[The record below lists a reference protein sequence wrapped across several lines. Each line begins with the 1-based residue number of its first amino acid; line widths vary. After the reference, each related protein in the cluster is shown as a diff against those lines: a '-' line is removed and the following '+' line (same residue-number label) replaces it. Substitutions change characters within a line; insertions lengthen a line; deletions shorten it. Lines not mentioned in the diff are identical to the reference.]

1 MNRFFQLFTLSFLSL
16 IVMSNSSSEEGEAK
30 GDHPDKEKKEGES
43 KVIEERST
51 TTEHAAMIGGA
62 ELRYKATAGTLK
74 LDDEDSDLSADAAVF
89 YVAYTRIEEGEESRA
104 ADRPIAFCFNGGPG
118 SSAVWLHLGGL
129 GPRRVHLTP
138 DGLLL
143 PPPFR
148 LKDNEA
154 SILDVCDLVFIDPVS
169 TGYSRVAEKEKAKDF
184 HGFEGDLK
192 SVAEAVRLYVH
203 RNGRWLSPKYLIGE
217 SYGALRVSG
226 LSRTLQERY
235 GMYLNGAILVS
246 GVIDFKTLW
255 GDDLAYVCFL
265 PALAEV
271 AAYHGKLEDD
281 LVTDLDAFRAEVETF
296 AKGDYAAALLQGAR
310 LAPDKRTEIV
320 DRLSRYTSMDPREI
334 DQSDLRIEPGYFRR
348 ELLRDEGKVVGRFD
362 GRVTTS
368 NRSKAGDPSYNVV
381 YGPFASTLKHY
392 ISQELEFESDDIYE
406 ILSRKVHP
414 WDYNNFAGTSVKA
427 TPQLAE
433 ALAQNPYL
441 KVLVNCGRQDLATPP
456 FAIQHSLDLLDIDPS
471 LQKNITY
478 TYYTGG
484 HMMYTVE
491 ESNTAW
497 NEDIRRFILET
508 ATP

>member
-1 MNRFFQLFTLSFLSL
+1 MNRFFYIFALGFLSL
-16 IVMSNSSSEEGEAK
+16 IIMSNSSSEEGKAK
-30 GDHPDKEKKEGES
+30 GDSEKEKKDGES
-43 KVIEERST
+43 KVIEERSS
-51 TTEHAAMIGGA
+51 TTEHSAMIGG
-62 ELRYKATAGTLK
+62 EEVKYQATAGTLK
-74 LDDEDSDLSADAAVF
+74 LDDEGSDLSSDAAVF
-89 YVAYTRIEEGEESRA
+89 YVAYTRIEEGGDSPA
-104 ADRPIAFCFNGGPG
+104 AERPIAFCFNGGPG

-138 DGLLL
+138 DGFLP

-169 TGYSRVAEKEKAKDF
+169 TGYSRAAEKDKAKEF

-271 AAYHGKLEDD
+271 AAYHGKLDAE
-281 LVTDLDAFRAEVETF
+281 LVADMDAFRAEVESF

-310 LAPDKRTEIV
+310 IDAEKRTEIV
-320 DRLSRYTSMDPREI
+320 NRLSRYTSIDSQQI
-334 DQSDLRIEPGYFRR
+334 DQNDLRIDPTFFRK
-348 ELLRDEGKVVGRFD
+348 ELLRDEGEVVGRFD
-362 GRVTTS
+362 ARVTAS
-368 NRSKAGDPSYNVV
+368 NRSNAGDPSYNVV

-406 ILSRKVHP
+406 ILTRKVHP

-427 TPQLAE
+427 TPHLAE

-456 FAIQHSLDLLDIDPS
+456 FAIQHSLDLLDIDPA

-491 ESNTAW
+491 DSNSAW

>member
-1 MNRFFQLFTLSFLSL
+1 MNRFHIFALTFLSL
-16 IVMSNSSSEEGEAK
+16 ITMSNSSSEEDKGK
-30 GDHPDKEKKEGES
+30 GDHPEKEKKDGET
-43 KVIEERST
+43 KVIEERSA
-51 TTEHAAMIGGA
+51 TTEHSARIGG
-62 ELRYKATAGTLK
+62 EEIRYQATAGTLK
-74 LDDEDSDLSADAAVF
+74 LDDDDSDLSSDAAVF
-89 YVAYTRIEEGEESRA
+89 YVAYTRIGEGEDSRVE
-104 ADRPIAFCFNGGPG
+104 DRPIAFCFNGGPG

-138 DGLLL
+138 EGLLP

-154 SILDVCDLVFIDPVS
+154 SVLDVCDLVFIDPVS

-203 RNGRWLSPKYLIGE
+203 RHGRWLSPKYLIGE

-271 AAYHGKLEDD
+271 AAYHGKLDGEVVANMDG
-281 LVTDLDAFRAEVETF
+281 FRSEVESF
-296 AKGDYAAALLQGAR
+296 AKGEYAAALLQGAR
-310 LAPDKRTEIV
+310 LDPERRMEIV
-320 DRLSRYTSMDPREI
+320 TKLNRYTSMDPQQI
-334 DQSDLRIEPGYFRR
+334 DQNDLRIDPTFFRN

-362 GRVTTS
+362 ARVTTS
-368 NRSKAGDPSYNVV
+368 NRSNAGDPSYNVV

-406 ILSRKVHP
+406 ILTRKVHP

-456 FAIQHSLDLLDIDPS
+456 FAIQHSLDLLDIDPA